1 MKTNVGHNSG
11 INENTAELLKKYI
24 EGVEIYQDQIKDL
37 QGSKKEIF
45 DEAKAA
51 GFDVKTIKKIISIR
65 KLEKSEVDEQQFLF
79 ESYCEAIQMD
89 LFK

>member
-11 INENTAELLKKYI
+11 INKNTAELLKKYI

-45 DEAKAA
+45 D
-51 GFDVKTIKKIISIR
+51 V
-65 KLEKSEVDEQQFLF
+65 
-79 ESYCEAIQMD
+79 
-89 LFK
+89 

>member
-11 INENTAELLKKYI
+11 INKNTAELLKKYI

-45 DEAKAA
+45 DEAKAEPTKSA
-51 GFDVKTIKKIISIR
+51 LERGNAFIR
-65 KLEKSEVDEQQFLF
+65 SGVLLT
-79 ESYCEAIQMD
+79 
-89 LFK
+89 